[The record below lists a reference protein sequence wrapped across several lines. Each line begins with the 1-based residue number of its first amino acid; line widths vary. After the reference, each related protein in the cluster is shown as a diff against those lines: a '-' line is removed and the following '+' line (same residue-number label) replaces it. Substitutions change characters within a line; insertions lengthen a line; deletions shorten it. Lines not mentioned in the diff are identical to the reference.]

1 MPDQAMILIVDDE
14 PETLKYVGAN
24 LKARGYR
31 VGTAGDGLEA
41 IRVFQ
46 EVSPDLI
53 VLDIGLPGLDGFE
66 VCAAVRRRSTVPI
79 LILSAHGSEQD
90 IIRALELGADDYL
103 TKPFGVGELL
113 ARVQAI
119 LRRVTR
125 FVDDARQGAPKSD
138 RRFVCDDLTV
148 DFETHQ
154 VTLAKQEVKL
164 TRTEYDLLAFL
175 AKHAGRVLTHR
186 ALLQAVW
193 GQEYGQETDYLWA
206 YIRRLRRKI
215 EPTPATPQYILTEH
229 GVGYRFCAP
238 E

>member
-1 MPDQAMILIVDDE
+1 MPDQALILIVDDE

-31 VGTAGDGLEA
+31 IGTAGDGLEA
-41 IRVFQ
+41 IRIFQ
-46 EVSPDLI
+46 EISPDLI

-79 LILSAHGSEQD
+79 LILSAHGSEPD

-125 FVDDARQGAPKSD
+125 FVDDAQQGAPKSN

-148 DFETHQ
+148 DFETYQ
-154 VTLAKQEVKL
+154 VTLAKQDVKL
-164 TRTEYDLLAFL
+164 TRTEYELLAYL

-215 EPTPATPQYILTEH
+215 EPNPATPQYILTEH

>member
-31 VGTAGDGLEA
+31 VCTADDGLAA

-53 VLDIGLPGLDGFE
+53 VLDIGLPGLDGLE
-66 VCAAVRRRSTVPI
+66 VCAAVRRRSTIPI

-119 LRRVTR
+119 LRRVIR
-125 FVDDARQGAPKSD
+125 FAPKSD
-138 RRFVCDDLTV
+138 HRFLCDDLSV

-154 VTLAKQEVKL
+154 VTLADQEVKL
-164 TRTEYDLLAFL
+164 TRTEYELLAYL

-206 YIRRLRRKI
+206 YIRRLRRKL
-215 EPTPATPQYILTEH
+215 EPNPATPQYILTEH